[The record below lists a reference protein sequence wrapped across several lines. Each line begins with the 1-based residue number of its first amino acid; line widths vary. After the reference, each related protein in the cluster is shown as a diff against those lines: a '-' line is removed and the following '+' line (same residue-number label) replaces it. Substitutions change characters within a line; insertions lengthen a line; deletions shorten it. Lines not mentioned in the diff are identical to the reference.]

1 MAALLSLFL
10 CGFCIGAI
18 YYSTPSRGVNPDVYG
33 VALWVLSS
41 GALAG
46 SAIILLVSLV
56 PPVGIH
62 PPNYW

>member
-1 MAALLSLFL
+1 MTALLAFWL
-10 CGFCIGAI
+10 CGFCLGTI
-18 YYSTPSRGVNPDVYG
+18 YYSLPPPGTRPDIYG

-41 GALAG
+41 SALVG
-46 SAIILLVSLV
+46 SAIVLLVSLV